1 MTLDTGTNTA
11 TPAPSGGGDFLEAL
25 RTQAIA
31 AGHAAAATPSPE
43 VTTAVE
49 TTDGTQ
55 APESPS
61 AAPAEPQSPDS
72 GPPAAVEGQAPS
84 PSQSAPNTDRDAA
97 FWAQKHGVDLA
108 KLRETLPPEQYAS
121 LEAAFRASTETN
133 NRAAQLAKGKQE
145 PAPETPQAE
154 PAPAP
159 EAAAEPIAVDPAA
172 IQTLAAERLKAH
184 PEVPQLSS
192 QYDQLEASVNQTIDT
207 LKPLLQ
213 ERAELQV
220 LVSSSRVDEITK
232 EEAQQRLRE
241 IGTDITGLEVRHMR
255 LTQQREAVVG
265 RYLSVKQGVEGAIR
279 ASRESEARA
288 TQQAYAFVNVVK
300 SALNA
305 EVQGLIDSKAILP
318 EDRDVVTEQVRL
330 RLAGN
335 LNAPDDPVRYTK
347 EAVQAAVKSMD
358 EFHRRRSRQYA
369 ATKVAD
375 AGSIAGAAP
384 TATATTLTT
393 QPKDLESHLDSLR
406 LHLRRS
412 QTASR

>member
-1 MTLDTGTNTA
+1 VTLDTGTNTA

-43 VTTAVE
+43 VTPAVE
-49 TTDGTQ
+49 PDGP

-61 AAPAEPQSPDS
+61 AAPAEPQPPDS

-84 PSQSAPNTDRDAA
+84 PEPSAPITDRDAA

-108 KLRETLPPEQYAS
+108 KLKESLPPEQYAS

-133 NRAAQLAKGKQE
+133 NRAAQLAKAKQE
-145 PAPETPQAE
+145 EAAPETHQAE

-159 EAAAEPIAVDPAA
+159 EPAEAPLAVDPAD
-172 IQTLAAERLKAH
+172 IQTLAAEQLKAH

-192 QYDQLEASVNQTIDT
+192 QYDQLEASVNKTIET

-220 LVSSSRVDEITK
+220 LVNSSRVDEITK

-241 IGTDITGLEVRHMR
+241 IGADITGLEVKHMR
-255 LTQQREAVVG
+255 LTQQRDAVVQ
-265 RYLSVKQGVEGAIR
+265 RYLAVKAGVEGAIR
-279 ASRESEARA
+279 ESRESEARA
-288 TQQAYAFVNVVK
+288 TQQAHAFVNVVK
-300 SALNA
+300 TTLNA
-305 EVQGLIDSKAILP
+305 EVQALIDAKTILP

-335 LNAPDDPVRYTK
+335 LDAPDDPVRFTK
-347 EAVQAAVKSMD
+347 EAVQATVKSMD
-358 EFHRRRSRQYA
+358 EFHRRRARQYA

-375 AGSIAGAAP
+375 AGSIAGTAPNAA
-384 TATATTLTT
+384 ATTPTT

-406 LHLRRS
+406 LHMRRS
-412 QTASR
+412 VAAAR